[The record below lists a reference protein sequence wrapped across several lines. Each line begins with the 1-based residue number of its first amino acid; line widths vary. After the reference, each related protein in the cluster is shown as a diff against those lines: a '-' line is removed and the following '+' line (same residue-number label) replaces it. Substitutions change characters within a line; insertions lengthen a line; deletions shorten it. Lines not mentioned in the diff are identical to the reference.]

1 MNAEAEPCYP
11 LDWDTKFFG
20 FPIAQVIDPLLSEDR
35 CERIDR
41 WCREKGVKCLY
52 FRATADDP
60 ATTTLAQ
67 RHGFRLVDVRTTLH
81 RKLDDTFKPRAI
93 ASRIRRATEDDL
105 PALERMASECHRNT
119 RFFYDG
125 RFPVERCEELYRTW
139 IRNHIRSGRDDVTI
153 AEAEGEIAGY
163 SASPRPDRGIGRI
176 SLMAVAPQFR
186 HRGIG
191 DDLVH
196 ASLAWLKDAGA
207 TSVGVTTQ
215 GWNIAA
221 LRLYQRCGFR
231 TSIVD
236 LYWHK
241 WFD

>member
-1 MNAEAEPCYP
+1 MLRRKIEETFRP
-11 LDWDTKFFG
+11 LT
-20 FPIAQVIDPLLSEDR
+20 
-35 CERIDR
+35 
-41 WCREKGVKCLY
+41 
-52 FRATADDP
+52 
-60 ATTTLAQ
+60 
-67 RHGFRLVDVRTTLH
+67 
-81 RKLDDTFKPRAI
+81 I
-93 ASRIRRATEDDL
+93 ASRIRRAAPADL
-105 PALERMASECHRNT
+105 PTLESMAAECHRNT

-125 RFPVERCEELYRTW
+125 RFPVERCEAMYRGW
-139 IRNHIRSGRDDVTI
+139 IRRDLGHPAAAVVV
-153 AEAEGEIAGY
+153 AEAEGKIAGY
-163 SASPRPDRGIGRI
+163 SSSYPSERQSGRI
-176 SLMAVAPQFR
+176 SLMAVSPEFR

-196 ASLAWLKDAGA
+196 ASLAWLKEAGA